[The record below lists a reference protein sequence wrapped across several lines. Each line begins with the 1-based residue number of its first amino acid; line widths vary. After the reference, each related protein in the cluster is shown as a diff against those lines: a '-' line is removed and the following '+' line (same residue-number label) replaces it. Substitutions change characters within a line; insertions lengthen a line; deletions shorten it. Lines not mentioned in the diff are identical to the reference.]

1 MKEIRI
7 VPSLIKDGL
16 PIVDEAIGGG
26 IAVELRGHR
35 LDDEPDV
42 DRNGLEG
49 AFGDLIGE
57 GALVDGHGCLNFWV
71 TVGGMASHHDRH
83 EVPRDEAHFLNF
95 VHDPGSSMGE
105 EE

>member
-7 VPSLIKDGL
+7 VPSLVKDRL
-16 PIVDEAIGGG
+16 PIVDEALGGG
-26 IAVELRGHR
+26 ITVELHGHC
-35 LDDEPDV
+35 LNDEPDV
-42 DRNGLEG
+42 NREGLEG

-57 GALVDGHGCLNFWV
+57 GALVDGHGCINFWL
-71 TVGGMASHHDRH
+71 TDGGMAPHHDRH

-95 VHDPGSSMGE
+95 IHDLGSSMGE

>member
-1 MKEIRI
+1 MKEIGV
-7 VPSLIKDGL
+7 VPSLVEDGL
-16 PIVDEAIGGG
+16 PIIHEAIGGG
-26 IAVELRGHR
+26 VAVELRGHH

-42 DRNGLEG
+42 DGEGLEG

-83 EVPRDEAHFLNF
+83 KVLRDEAHLLDF
-95 VHDPGSSMGE
+95 VHDLGM
-105 EE
+105 